1 MNFRR
6 LEFAPYICLLLALC
20 ISFAKAQQS
29 GLMPVVATAS
39 SASANVSTD
48 PTLVV
53 RGGVYHLRKGDSIDL
68 VFDLCPEFNQTLTVS
83 PDGLISLK
91 AADTIQADGSTLTEL
106 ATTINSAYRSILNN
120 PHVAI
125 SLKAADIE
133 RPYFIATGQVTK
145 PGKYDL
151 QSETTVLQALTI
163 AGGFTDVA
171 KTSNVIL
178 YRRMAEAQYQ
188 PTIVNV
194 KKLLAAREMTSD
206 VYMHPGD
213 MLYVPKS
220 QYGKLK
226 PFIPNTNVFLDPL
239 SY

>member
-1 MNFRR
+1 
-6 LEFAPYICLLLALC
+6 
-20 ISFAKAQQS
+20 
-29 GLMPVVATAS
+29 
-39 SASANVSTD
+39 
-48 PTLVV
+48 
-53 RGGVYHLRKGDSIDL
+53 
-68 VFDLCPEFNQTLTVS
+68 
-83 PDGLISLK
+83 
-91 AADTIQADGSTLTEL
+91 
-106 ATTINSAYRSILNN
+106 
-120 PHVAI
+120 
-125 SLKAADIE
+125 
-133 RPYFIATGQVTK
+133 VTK